1 MDTLRAVIADV
12 KWFLLLLVLTV
23 WGFTCSFYI
32 LFRRDQQYEVCQR
45 HAHPSCTL
53 SVPSGPCCHVLWG
66 RLEGTVAMLL
76 SCLRRHMVL
85 THDVRRRLLVAGRS
99 AVHGAA
105 VCSCLQHSSS
115 NCNVLSC
122 RLLQQYSTIGHAF
135 LSTFSMLIGGADLD
149 LFYSSHN
156 PIVGVI
162 LM

>member
-85 THDVRRRLLVAGRS
+85 TQMFG
-99 AVHGAA
+99 GG
-105 VCSCLQHSSS
+105 C
-115 NCNVLSC
+115 
-122 RLLQQYSTIGHAF
+122 LLQAVPLCMELLCAAACSTLPQIA
-135 LSTFSMLIGGADLD
+135 M
-149 LFYSSHN
+149 Y
-156 PIVGVI
+156 
-162 LM
+162 